1 MCRVEGGHLGHH
13 WRWAAVSSPKAGADG
28 TTSGCVGCEA
38 SNLDATIS
46 AAVPSENENI
56 LLASGLECV
65 VQWVDI

>member
-1 MCRVEGGHLGHH
+1 MCRAVGGHLGHH
-13 WRWAAVSSPKAGADG
+13 WKWAAVASPKAGADG

-38 SNLDATIS
+38 SNLDARIS
-46 AAVPSENENI
+46 AAVPTEDENI